1 MKSTNNLKAA
11 AVILNN
17 EMIETAEVHNLCQMW
32 KAVKAAIAKHGHAV
46 RVLVTDNADQPFMD
60 ITVKELANGKFN
72 MVNSIKETRRS
83 QIVLAHRAAEKAK
96 AEAAEKAEQEKLQ
109 AKKAKKA
116 AADKARRAAKK
127 AEKAAATEQAEG

>member
-11 AVILNN
+11 EVILNG
-17 EMIETAEVHNLCQMW
+17 ETIETAEVKNQCQMW

-46 RVLVTDNADQPFMD
+46 RVLVKDAEDQPFMD

-72 MVNSIKETRRS
+72 MVNSVKATRRS

-116 AADKARRAAKK
+116 AADKARRERIK
-127 AEKAAATEQAEG
+127 AEKAAKAEA

>member
-11 AVILNN
+11 AVILNG
-17 EMIETAEVHNLCQMW
+17 ETVETAEVKNQCQMW

-46 RVLVTDNADQPFMD
+46 RVLVTDTEDKPYMD

-72 MVNSIKETRRS
+72 MVNNIKETRRS

-127 AEKAAATEQAEG
+127 AEKAAAEQA

>member
-11 AVILNN
+11 AVILNG
-17 EMIETAEVHNLCQMW
+17 ETIETAEVHNLCQMW
-32 KAVKAAIAKHGHAV
+32 KTVKKAIADHGHAA

-83 QIVLAHRAAEKAK
+83 QIILAHRAAEKAK
-96 AEAAEKAEQEKLQ
+96 AEEEAKEKEKALK

-116 AADKARRAAKK
+116 AANKAYRERKK
-127 AEKAAATEQAEG
+127 AEKAAKAEA

>member
-11 AVILNN
+11 EIILNG
-17 EMIETAEVHNLCQMW
+17 ETIETAEVHNLCQMW
-32 KAVKAAIAKHGHAV
+32 KAVKKAIADHGHAV
-46 RVLVTDNADQPFMD
+46 RVLVTDNADAPFMD

-96 AEAAEKAEQEKLQ
+96 AAEKAEQEKLE

-116 AADKARRAAKK
+116 AADKARREKKK
-127 AEKAAATEQAEG
+127 AEKAAAAEQTEA